1 MMIPHVV
8 MIITSADMMKE
19 VYVTIRSYMIRCLIS
34 CYDHIF
40 DISNTLFNTCLDMS
54 ITLGKLPVAVHRLH
68 RQVDTE
74 SGSSTEARQTF
85 REKVK
90 GGSNIL
96 YHSMSYHIISYYILS
111 YYVILYYNCI
121 NTVLIT

>member
-1 MMIPHVV
+1 
-8 MIITSADMMKE
+8 
-19 VYVTIRSYMIRCLIS
+19 
-34 CYDHIF
+34 
-40 DISNTLFNTCLDMS
+40 MS
-54 ITLGKLPVAVHRLH
+54 ITLGKLPVDVHRLH